1 MYVYSMNFGL
11 KYKTKKTIDDS
22 WTSYNSVFRVAI
34 EHERV
39 HILRKLCLWFGF
51 EKDDACTWLNYTFLI
66 AIKKKHTTKVLEEL
80 RLGYGIN
87 RERTCVIMCIQTLS
101 HGHLQKNNVMVLR
114 ELRVGYKL
122 TIDDARV
129 DNNKAMRVAIENG
142 FADVLKELRIGYG
155 LTRDDVV
162 PKNEDGGSSNYEL
175 IYLAL
180 AKRNENVLE
189 ELRIGYELKHDI
201 REHIRRNKSLY

>member
-1 MYVYSMNFGL
+1 MLV
-11 KYKTKKTIDDS
+11 
-22 WTSYNSVFRVAI
+22 
-34 EHERV
+34 
-39 HILRKLCLWFGF
+39 
-51 EKDDACTWLNYTFLI
+51 LI
-66 AIKKKHTTKVLEEL
+66 
-80 RLGYGIN
+80 
-87 RERTCVIMCIQTLS
+87 
-101 HGHLQKNNVMVLR
+101 
-114 ELRVGYKL
+114 

-129 DNNKAMRVAIENG
+129 DNNKALRVAIENG